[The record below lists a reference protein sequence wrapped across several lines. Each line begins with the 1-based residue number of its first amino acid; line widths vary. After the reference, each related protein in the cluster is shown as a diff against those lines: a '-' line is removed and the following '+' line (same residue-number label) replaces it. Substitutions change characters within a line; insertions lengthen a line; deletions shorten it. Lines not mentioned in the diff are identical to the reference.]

1 MSNGLN
7 DSIWQNDEAVETA
20 MLKSCLLFSG
30 RNIKNNRAIILQK
43 KILSLL
49 IQGKVKDVSDVK
61 EFCFIGETEQI
72 ENKELVCESA
82 IKTLQNQKFIDVN
95 TDGSISLCKKT
106 REEADKF
113 VEKFNKNKNTIIEYI
128 LQKVKDG
135 YGKNINQQAQV
146 VSNIHKCFEY
156 YFKIS
161 SFTFLGYDDHNENI
175 PEKLKEIASKDL
187 NNDAN
192 ELRDYI
198 IYSIGKLLE
207 EPNSEQ
213 KSFLETYARAALTSQ
228 IIGTDPLLRNF
239 RQTIIGKKNFV
250 IDTDIVLYC
259 ITKNTRKG
267 KEYLK
272 MINRLLSCGCK
283 FYIPQEVIIEAYDH
297 AEAATKRYNYQHYMI
312 ENSEPSIIVNNGTN
326 VFIED
331 YMLDSIKG
339 SADKWKRYI
348 QNYFDS
354 EYGLTLIQDKI
365 KHKLGDKIH
374 YNTYP
379 NNQITLDSSE
389 YRKLHEEIY
398 DLTRKSPNAKFRDE
412 DKNKKIA
419 GVDTSLYLT
428 VKKANLM
435 QMEREGSKNPQ
446 SGILCHDYYILTSST
461 RAHVCAKKLDMDYD
475 VLCSP
480 KAMMAYLSEAG
491 LMNDNDIY
499 ISDLFDNPFLIYIAQ
514 SSWEDINNIIKA
526 GVDVRGKELVRL
538 RLDLQKNIHALLT
551 TPDSEEFKKAYI
563 DTVDMGYTFND
574 NIKTI
579 MEESLKKE
587 QENEELKEI
596 LRQTIEENKKIK
608 KQLGNK
614 KYQER
619 INQVIKK
626 KK

>member
-1 MSNGLN
+1 MNN
-7 DSIWQNDEAVETA
+7 NIWQNDEAVETA

-49 IQGKVKDVSDVK
+49 IQGKVKEASEVEK
-61 EFCFIGETEQI
+61 FCFVGETEQI
-72 ENKELVCESA
+72 ENKELACESA
-82 IKTLQNQKFIDVN
+82 IKTLQSQGFIDVN
-95 TDGSISLCKKT
+95 SNGTISLCSKT
-106 REEADKF
+106 QKEADKIT
-113 VEKFNKNKNTIIEYI
+113 EEFNKNKNTIIDYI
-128 LQKVKDG
+128 LQKVKDS
-135 YGKNINQQAQV
+135 YRKNIDRPVQV
-146 VSNIHKCFEY
+146 ESNIRKCFEY
-156 YFKIS
+156 YFKVS
-161 SFTFLGYDDHNENI
+161 SFTFLGYDEHNENI

-187 NNDAN
+187 KNDAD
-192 ELRDYI
+192 ELRDHI
-198 IYSIGKLLE
+198 IYSIGKLIE

-239 RQTIIGKKNFV
+239 RQTIIGKKSFV

-272 MINRLLSCGCK
+272 MINRLLNCGCR
-283 FYIPQEVIIEAYDH
+283 FYIPQEVITEVYDH
-297 AEAATKRYNYQHYMI
+297 AEAATKRYNYQSYII
-312 ENSEPSIIVNNGTN
+312 ENSEHSIVANNGTN

-331 YMLDSIKG
+331 YMLDLTKG

-348 QNYFDS
+348 QNFFDS

-365 KHKLGDKIH
+365 KHKLGDKVH

-379 NNQITLDSSE
+379 NNQITLDPSE
-389 YRKLHEEIY
+389 YKKLHEEIY
-398 DLTRKSPNAKFRDE
+398 DLTRISPNAKFRDD

-491 LMNDNDIY
+491 LMNDNDIN

-551 TPDSEEFKKAYI
+551 THDSEEFKKAYI

-579 MEESLKKE
+579 MEESLKTE
-587 QENEELKEI
+587 LENEELKEM
-596 LRQTIEENKKIK
+596 LKQTREEYKKIK
-608 KQLGNK
+608 QQLGYK

-619 INQVIKK
+619 INPIIKK